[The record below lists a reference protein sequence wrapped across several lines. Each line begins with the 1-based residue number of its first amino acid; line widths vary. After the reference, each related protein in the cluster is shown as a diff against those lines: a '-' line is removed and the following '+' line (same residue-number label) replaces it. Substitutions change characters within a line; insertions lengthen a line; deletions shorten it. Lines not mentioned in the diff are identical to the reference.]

1 MAGIEVELS
10 DVHAAMR
17 KNVGNVT
24 CMADTAMRRP
34 AGMRPQ
40 SRWHCGHIICNPFRR
55 QQFRRQ
61 ADPAF
66 EGN

>member
-40 SRWHCGHIICNPFRR
+40 SRWHCGHIICSFPPTTIP
-55 QQFRRQ
+55 
-61 ADPAF
+61 PASRS
-66 EGN
+66 GI